1 MSGEPG
7 RKPLVFPPQPGELL
21 SSFVTN
27 DGQRVVYE
35 LRVKEGMWEAQFF
48 IAGEFHSGRLF
59 PTRDG
64 AEHWLRA
71 ERMRIE
77 RDF

>member
-1 MSGEPG
+1 MSNELG
-7 RKPLVFPPQPGELL
+7 RRPLVRLPQPGELL

-35 LRVKEGMWEAQFF
+35 LRVREGMWEAQFF

-59 PTRDG
+59 PTREG
-64 AEHWLRA
+64 AERWVQA
-71 ERMRIE
+71 ERLRIE